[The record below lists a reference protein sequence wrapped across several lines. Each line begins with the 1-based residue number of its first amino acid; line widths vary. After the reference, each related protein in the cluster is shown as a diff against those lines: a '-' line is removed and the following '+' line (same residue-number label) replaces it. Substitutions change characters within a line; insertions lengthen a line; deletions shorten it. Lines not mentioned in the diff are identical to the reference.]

1 MFCFGR
7 YSYLNQRS
15 VRHFGLII
23 NLINYVFVTS
33 CTSGIKHSKLLL
45 NTHQLSPTVF
55 AMCSRHQR
63 QMRDLFL
70 MCSRYQSYLSCLFE
84 RLQRFW
90 QCRLFGLLRF
100 WPNKS
105 SKYWK
110 IKTRRTRKK
119 YKSSEALVFL
129 KYLTVKKSR
138 LNRQYWRSV

>member
-84 RLQRFW
+84 RLQQVLAMPFVRFASVLAK
-90 QCRLFGLLRF
+90 QIEQILEDKDSE
-100 WPNKS
+100 N
-105 SKYWK
+105 
-110 IKTRRTRKK
+110 TKK
-119 YKSSEALVFL
+119 VQK
-129 KYLTVKKSR
+129 
-138 LNRQYWRSV
+138 